1 MKHIGCLIPASN
13 IVAERELYM
22 RLAVNNISDV
32 SFHFARLK
40 FQTPYGVNEEQY
52 TKELV
57 ESIPEA
63 LDELKRIHLDDKAVL
78 CTSAELFSKS
88 DTNLLFPLSAV
99 IDYFKTIKRS
109 SPLVITPYNKTIG
122 TAISQKLKEAKIN
135 IVKELHLDI
144 KNKEELF
151 SFSDTKLLNLIKNQI
166 NTQTDSICIL
176 CTNFATLHLEKTIE
190 NELGLPFISSNRAI
204 YWKVTQK

>member
-13 IVAERELYM
+13 IVAERELYT
-22 RLAVNNISDV
+22 RLISDNISDIC
-32 SFHFARLK
+32 FHFARLK
-40 FQTPYGVNEEQY
+40 FHTPYGVNEEQY

-63 LDELKRIHLDDKAVL
+63 LEEMKRIDLHNRVVL

-88 DTNLLFPLSAV
+88 DSSLLFPLPAV
-99 IDYFKTIKRS
+99 IDYLKTIKKS

-122 TAISQKLKEAKIN
+122 SAISQKLKETNIN

-144 KNKEELF
+144 KNKEELLC
-151 SFSDTKLLNLIKNQI
+151 FSDTKLLNLIKNQI
-166 NTQTDSICIL
+166 NAQTDSICVL
-176 CTNFATLHLEKTIE
+176 CTNFATLHLEKNIE
-190 NELGLPFISSNRAI
+190 SELRLPFISSNKAI
-204 YWKVTQK
+204 YWKVIQK